1 MILVF
6 LIQNSVARAQ
16 AVSKAPKE
24 AMASSELD
32 SSALRDNDL
41 PVEYKK
47 FSHTIFVESFR
58 GGSYEKAGISRYYF
72 RVSIFATQVNKTED
86 ASSKKIVTPVGSFGE
101 MSLKSLD
108 IWKRDDKAK
117 GGNHELRIDG
127 DVIRDAVARAMLDW
141 LVPESDVQIS
151 VLVELWRHAKK
162 FGLLGEDVKIA
173 EATYQLIP
181 AAIDASTESASLA
194 LSDDKGSSVRL
205 RTKFDSLD
213 SAAKEQKNK

>member
-1 MILVF
+1 MADVRKTVWSMILVF

-86 ASSKKIVTPVGSFGE
+86 ASSKKIGCIPSYRPNSQV
-101 MSLKSLD
+101 
-108 IWKRDDKAK
+108 W
-117 GGNHELRIDG
+117 
-127 DVIRDAVARAMLDW
+127 W
-141 LVPESDVQIS
+141 ES
-151 VLVELWRHAKK
+151 E
-162 FGLLGEDVKIA
+162 
-173 EATYQLIP
+173 
-181 AAIDASTESASLA
+181 
-194 LSDDKGSSVRL
+194 
-205 RTKFDSLD
+205 
-213 SAAKEQKNK
+213 